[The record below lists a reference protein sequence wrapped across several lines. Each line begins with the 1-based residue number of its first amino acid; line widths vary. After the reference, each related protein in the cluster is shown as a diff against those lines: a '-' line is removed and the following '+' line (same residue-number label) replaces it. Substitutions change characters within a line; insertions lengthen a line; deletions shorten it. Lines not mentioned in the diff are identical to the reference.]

1 MLILEIDMGNT
12 ATKWRTRKDGQI
24 LQRGKIATGSF
35 PDNTVLSLQGID
47 RIRLASV
54 CSEDMTHSVEKIF
67 LSAWN
72 LNAERA
78 ACIATQ
84 AGLVNSYADP
94 SRMGVDRWLAMLAS
108 FNAAKN
114 ACLVVSCG
122 TALTIDFVGPDGRHG
137 GGYILPGLVMMR
149 TALLS
154 GTGRIRYD
162 AGEFDA
168 QRTPGMST
176 ASAVEHGAVHAL
188 VSAVE
193 AAARVVLAQ
202 WGGGTI
208 FVTGGDS
215 DMVLKQ
221 LCLPSPDKFVIQHIE
236 ELVLDGLR
244 FALP

>member
-12 ATKWRTRKDGQI
+12 ATKWRLQRDGQI
-24 LQRGKIATGSF
+24 LQRGKTSTASF
-35 PDNTVLSLQGID
+35 PGSHVLSLQGVS

-54 CSEDMTHSVEKIF
+54 CSEDMTSSVEKLLF
-67 LSAWN
+67 STWRLSV
-72 LNAERA
+72 ERA
-78 ACIATQ
+78 VCCATQ

-94 SRMGVDRWLAMLAS
+94 SRMGVDRWLAMLAG
-108 FNAAKN
+108 FNTAKN

-122 TALTIDFVGPDGRHG
+122 TALTIDFVGPDGVHG
-137 GGYILPGLVMMR
+137 GGYILPGLMMMR

-154 GTGRIRYD
+154 NTGRIRYD
-162 AGEFDA
+162 AGGFSV
-168 QRTPGMST
+168 QRAPGTST
-176 ASAVEHGAVHAL
+176 ATAVEHGAVHAL

-193 AAARVVLAQ
+193 ASGRAMLDQ

-208 FVTGGDS
+208 FITGGDS
-215 DMVLKQ
+215 DMVLKH
-221 LCLPSPDKFVIQHIE
+221 LCLPSPDKFVIQHVE